1 MGEYLL
7 RRDHLAN
14 LKNKDRAEQENIL
27 LPSLEGTTSIAFDEK
42 LANSG
47 TTGLGCNFAHQ
58 IAPEC
63 DRGQG
68 RRRNVL

>member
-1 MGEYLL
+1 ML

-42 LANSG
+42 WATCG
-47 TTGLGCNFAHQ
+47 TTGIGCNFAHQ
-58 IAPEC
+58 MAP
-63 DRGQG
+63 DT
-68 RRRNVL
+68 